1 MNDHLTPIPI
11 DSKDEKNSPHMF
23 YFLRDSNK
31 KKIFKDLLEWNI
43 IDIKSSL
50 IFLVLD
56 HSSEPLGELVTRD
69 ILWMDGVDEIHMI
82 RIGSG
87 PADKYLIDLSSE
99 SLPLLILSY
108 PDTDIELS

>member
-11 DSKDEKNSPHMF
+11 DSKDEKNSPHML

-50 IFLVLD
+50 IFLVLE
-56 HSSEPLGELVTRD
+56 HSSEPLGELVTRS
-69 ILWMDGVDEIHMI
+69 ILWMDRVDEIDSV
-82 RIGSG
+82 RI
-87 PADKYLIDLSSE
+87 ISS
-99 SLPLLILSY
+99 PG
-108 PDTDIELS
+108 D